1 MKQTMCALV
10 LGIVA
15 LFFASVPVSALS
27 SPQTNIQLTA
37 VSDKDGKNDSV
48 AINLVV
54 DSLVEA
60 RMSEFA
66 ANPEPFLEKVMGGS
80 FDEIGDVAG
89 KVMMIPILFII
100 FVMAAPIILIAVIV
114 IVLITSHYSSKKRK
128 YALMQAAINSGQPI
142 SADIIKELESGKKKK
157 NHLDGGILNISFG
170 IGIFILFWM
179 LFDIEM
185 ACIGL
190 VFVFVG
196 IGQLLSYY
204 LKKQEEKKEQNKEQ
218 SQTTGTPL
226 ESDQT
231 DETQK

>member
-15 LFFASVPVSALS
+15 LFFASVQVYALS
-27 SPQTNIQLTA
+27 SPQTNFQMTA
-37 VSDKDGKNDSV
+37 VSDKDGKSDSV
-48 AINLVV
+48 AINMVV
-54 DSLVEA
+54 DSLVQA
-60 RMSEFA
+60 RMNDFA
-66 ANPEPFLEKVMGGS
+66 ANPEPFIEKMMGGS

-89 KVMMIPILFII
+89 KVMLIPILFII

-142 SADIIKELESGKKKK
+142 SADVIKELESGKKKK
-157 NHLDGGILNISFG
+157 NYLDGGIINISFG
-170 IGIFILFWM
+170 VGIFLLFWIVI
-179 LFDIEM
+179 DIKM

-196 IGQLLSYY
+196 IGQLLSFY
-204 LKKQEEKKEQNKEQ
+204 LKKKEENRE
-218 SQTTGTPL
+218 QTTVAPL
-226 ESDQT
+226 ESN
-231 DETQK
+231 QKDDVQ